1 MRRSRKRDG
10 ICGVLAALSALAV
23 LTATSGPGGPRPFAQ
38 AKSRTPDAALQHE
51 VTVTLK
57 LIQVFVTDTKG
68 KPALDLEKSDF
79 VLTDNGKP
87 QVITDF
93 ESHVL
98 AAQAA
103 ERAVAVDLPA
113 PAPIPSGSAP
123 LLSRKF
129 IFLIDYVQNGLD
141 GVQRAKAAAL
151 EFLDSKVGPE
161 DEVGLFTLSPISS
174 LKFYEYLTKDHD
186 RVRAKIK
193 KLREF
198 VGGGGAE
205 PAARDLMGME
215 LLNAQVF
222 AAHGGHAGPTQRNL
236 FEDIAAWAKALRA
249 IPGQKNIILFTMG
262 FGNGAVRPGSL
273 NNVLFEAMARA
284 LASANAPVFTVD
296 TTPQSLPGRDVQ
308 DKLPSGTLGERSLLY
323 LSQTTGGKYLGP
335 VNYHA
340 RIATAIQDAT
350 ANYYVLGYYI
360 PASWDGKY
368 HEVKVE
374 VRRPRYV
381 VHAQRGYF
389 NPIPFEKLSPIEKHL
404 HLLQLAL
411 GESPS
416 AKQAPRFPLTAV
428 PFPEG
433 GGTKILLLSEIPAT
447 LRESIGDRSELV
459 SLILNEGNA
468 IVDGRRAEMAG
479 KSLGAGTV
487 YQYGIAALDPGRY
500 ECRAVLR
507 NLDDGRAAVGSCVVE
522 VAAPLAE
529 GPTMFP
535 PLLLVQ
541 GSGAKYLNFASPE
554 QGSELEDLSISTIFP
569 FPAKEYVP
577 LVGELE
583 QGATSLWA
591 ELVCLWRAARGR
603 EKDLS
608 ASLKLEGSEEE
619 IPIATELLAASSR
632 DDKDFYLL
640 SLELPAL
647 APGRYR
653 LEIRATD
660 TTSDKA
666 VGTTAWFSIR

>member
-1 MRRSRKRDG
+1 M
-10 ICGVLAALSALAV
+10 
-23 LTATSGPGGPRPFAQ
+23 
-38 AKSRTPDAALQHE
+38 
-51 VTVTLK
+51 
-57 LIQVFVTDTKG
+57 
-68 KPALDLEKSDF
+68 
-79 VLTDNGKP
+79 
-87 QVITDF
+87 ITDF
-93 ESHVL
+93 ESHILVSS
-98 AAQAA
+98 
-103 ERAVAVDLPA
+103 AVGRPA
-113 PAPIPSGSAP
+113 PAAALAPPPKAEAP

-129 IFLIDYVQNGLD
+129 IFLIDYVRNGLE
-141 GVQRAKAAAL
+141 GVGKAKAAAL
-151 EFLDSKVGPE
+151 EFLDSKVGPD
-161 DEVGLFTLSPISS
+161 DEVALFTLTPTGG
-174 LKFYEYLTKDHD
+174 LKQHEYLTKDHD
-186 RVRAKIK
+186 KIRAAFK
-193 KLREF
+193 KLRHLP
-198 VGGGGAE
+198 VGGGGDL
-205 PAARDLMGME
+205 PSRDLTGME

-296 TTPQSLPGRDVQ
+296 TTPQSLPGRDVE
-308 DKLPSGTLGERSLLY
+308 DKLPSGTLAERSLAY
-323 LSQTTGGKYLGP
+323 LSQTTGGKYLGG
-335 VNYHA
+335 VNFSA
-340 RIATAIQDAT
+340 RIATDVQDAT
-350 ANYYVLGYYI
+350 ANYYVLGYSV
-360 PASWDGKY
+360 PAAWDGKY

-389 NPIPFEKLSPIEKHL
+389 NPVPFEKLSPIEKHL

-468 IVDGRRAEMAG
+468 IVDGKRAEIAG
-479 KSLGAGTV
+479 KDLGAGTV

-554 QGSELEDLSISTIFP
+554 QGSELQDLSISTIFP

-591 ELVCLWRAARGR
+591 ELVCLWRADRGR

-666 VGTTAWFSIR
+666 VGTTAWFTIR

>member
-1 MRRSRKRDG
+1 
-10 ICGVLAALSALAV
+10 V
-23 LTATSGPGGPRPFAQ
+23 
-38 AKSRTPDAALQHE
+38 E
-51 VTVTLK
+51 
-57 LIQVFVTDTKG
+57 
-68 KPALDLEKSDF
+68 
-79 VLTDNGKP
+79 
-87 QVITDF
+87 
-93 ESHVL
+93 
-98 AAQAA
+98 
-103 ERAVAVDLPA
+103 
-113 PAPIPSGSAP
+113 
-123 LLSRKF
+123 
-129 IFLIDYVQNGLD
+129 
-141 GVQRAKAAAL
+141 
-151 EFLDSKVGPE
+151 
-161 DEVGLFTLSPISS
+161 
-174 LKFYEYLTKDHD
+174 
-186 RVRAKIK
+186 
-193 KLREF
+193 
-198 VGGGGAE
+198 
-205 PAARDLMGME
+205 
-215 LLNAQVF
+215 
-222 AAHGGHAGPTQRNL
+222 
-236 FEDIAAWAKALRA
+236 
-249 IPGQKNIILFTMG
+249 
-262 FGNGAVRPGSL
+262 
-273 NNVLFEAMARA
+273 
-284 LASANAPVFTVD
+284 
-296 TTPQSLPGRDVQ
+296 
-308 DKLPSGTLGERSLLY
+308 DKLPSGTLAERSLAY
-323 LSQTTGGKYLGP
+323 LSQTTGGKYLGG
-335 VNYHA
+335 VNFPA
-340 RIATAIQDAT
+340 RIATDVQDAT
-350 ANYYVLGYYI
+350 ANYYVLGYSV

-535 PLLLVQ
+535 PLLLVP

-591 ELVCLWRAARGR
+591 ELVCLWRADRGR